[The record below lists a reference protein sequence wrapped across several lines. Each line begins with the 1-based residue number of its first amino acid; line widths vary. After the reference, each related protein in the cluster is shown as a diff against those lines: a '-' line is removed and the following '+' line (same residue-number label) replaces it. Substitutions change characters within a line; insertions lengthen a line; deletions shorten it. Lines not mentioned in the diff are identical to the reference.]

1 MLKRIVFVL
10 LMTAIAACGSKP
22 RVNLDN
28 LENNEGL
35 VRPTAQHAVIAKDV
49 VGLFENFSYK
59 KVPLGDSISSIIY
72 ENLLKSL
79 DEGKNYLMKADVDAF
94 EAYRLH
100 LADDF
105 KKGDLSSVYHVYNV
119 YIERYL
125 DRMDFA
131 MQQID

>member
-1 MLKRIVFVL
+1 
-10 LMTAIAACGSKP
+10 
-22 RVNLDN
+22 
-28 LENNEGL
+28 
-35 VRPTAQHAVIAKDV
+35 AQHAVIAKDV

-94 EAYRLH
+94 EDYRFH

-119 YIERYL
+119 YLGRYL
-125 DRMDFA
+125 DRMEFAIQQVDATHDFTVDEIYVFNRKDEDWFA
-131 MQQID
+131 SPAEANEQWRKRVKY